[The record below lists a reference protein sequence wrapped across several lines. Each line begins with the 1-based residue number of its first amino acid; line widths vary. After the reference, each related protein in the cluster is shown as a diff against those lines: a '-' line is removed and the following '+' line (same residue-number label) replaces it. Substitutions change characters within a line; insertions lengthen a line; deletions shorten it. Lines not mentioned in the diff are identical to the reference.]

1 MTKMVIVMRKD
12 LNMRKGK
19 MCTQAAHSSLKIFFD
34 RANIEKTIV
43 SERDGNMHT
52 ASQVDAL
59 QIPLNNDMVEWARDF
74 FTKICV
80 GVGSEQELLDVYHKA
95 LQAKLPVALIKDAGK
110 TEFKEPT
117 LTCLAI
123 GPAKAELIDKI
134 TGELKLL

>member
-1 MTKMVIVMRKD
+1 MIIVMRKD

-19 MCTQAAHSSLKIFFD
+19 MCAQAAHASLKVFFD
-34 RANIEKTIV
+34 RADVKNYPSTIP
-43 SERDGNMHT
+43 ELNFKM
-52 ASQVDAL
+52 L
-59 QIPLNNDMVEWARDF
+59 QIPIDRNMCAWIEGQ

-80 GVGSEQELLDVYHKA
+80 GVNSEEELLKIYA
-95 LQAKLPVALIKDAGK
+95 QAQEANLPVALIKDAGK

-123 GPAKAELIDKI
+123 GPSKSELIDKI